1 MSNKAA
7 SALLIIDVQR
17 DFCSGGALEV
27 PNGTRVAPVLNR
39 VVEELSPDRGLI
51 YASRDW
57 HPPVT
62 THFQKYGG
70 TWPIHCV
77 AGTEGARLHP
87 DLRLPPDAIIVTK
100 GEAPSSHGYSAF
112 EGHTPTAETLLEDL
126 RRHAV
131 THLYVGGLATDY
143 CVRHSVLD
151 ALKAGLRVTILTDAV
166 AGVDVQSGDS
176 ARAIQEMTEA
186 GAELTTSDV
195 GFDPSRPEGLGSS
208 SMLPVSPAKRSSG

>member
-1 MSNKAA
+1 MSNKAV

-27 PNGTRVAPVLNR
+27 PNGTQVAPVLNR

-77 AGTEGARLHP
+77 AGTEGARFHP

-126 RRHAV
+126 RRHAI

-151 ALKAGLRVTILTDAV
+151 ALKAGLRVTILTDAI

>member
-1 MSNKAA
+1 MSNKPA

-27 PNGTRVAPVLNR
+27 PNGDRVAPVLNR
-39 VVEELSPDRGLI
+39 VVEELGPDRGLI

-57 HPPVT
+57 HPPIT

-77 AGTEGARLHP
+77 AGTEGARFHP

-112 EGHTPTAETLLEDL
+112 EGQTPTAETLLEDL
-126 RRHAV
+126 RRHWV

-151 ALKAGLRVTILTDAV
+151 ALKAGLQVTILTDAI
-166 AGVDVQSGDS
+166 AGVDVQPGDS

-195 GFDPSRPEGLGSS
+195 AFGQSRPEGL
-208 SMLPVSPAKRSSG
+208 RSS